1 MADQEHDSKAYE
13 TQLFEALEIAKVP
26 STKAYTA
33 VQEVRHMAGVNQSS
47 QFNTL
52 NTKIDALQ
60 DVMNAKF
67 DVLHSDMNSK
77 FATAQEGIN
86 SNRMLIHTGLGF
98 MGTLI
103 IVGVAILGFLFQ
115 IAHKL

>member
-1 MADQEHDSKAYE
+1 MADQEIDSKAYE
-13 TQLFEALEIAKVP
+13 TQLFEALVIAQVP
-26 STKAYTA
+26 NTKAYTA
-33 VQEVRHMAGVNQSS
+33 VQEVRGMAGENQSS

-52 NTKIDALQ
+52 N
-60 DVMNAKF
+60 AKF
-67 DVLHSDMNSK
+67 DVLHAELNSK
-77 FATAQEGIN
+77 FSTAQASIN
-86 SNRMLIHTGLGF
+86 TNRLLIHTCLGF